1 VVWRF
6 FKIYKFSNKQ
16 VMNIVK
22 ENTGDLT
29 AVLKVN
35 ISEKDYA
42 EKVEN
47 VLKDYRKKARIDG
60 FRPGKVPTGL
70 IKKMYGKGIMVE
82 EVNKLISES
91 LTNYIREEKLNIL
104 GEPLPTENQKTA
116 DFDTEKDFEFSFD
129 VALAP
134 EVEVK
139 LSKRDKVPYYEIKV
153 DKKLLETHTDNYAR
167 RFGEFKD
174 VEETTDNEM
183 LTGNFIQLDEE
194 GNVKEDGIKAEEVKI
209 TIEYI
214 KNEEIKKSLA
224 GHKAGDTVKF
234 DVRKAYPSDSEI
246 ASMLRIDKEV
256 AKNVTGDFNFEIA
269 KVQRFDKAE
278 INQELYDK
286 AFGKDVVK
294 TKEEFNAKLTEEIK
308 ANFVR
313 ETDYRFLIDAKKKF
327 VEKINPDLPTE
338 FLKRWLT
345 VANEGKFTAEQIE
358 EEFPKFEEDLKWQII
373 KDQIIKDNEIK
384 VEEKDILDAAKEVT
398 AAQFAQ
404 YGLANLPD
412 EQLEQY
418 AQEILKKDE
427 ERRNLYEKKFEDKVL
442 EFIKDSIKLDTKEIS
457 VEDFQ
462 KLWEDEQKKN
472 QKKSK

>member
-1 VVWRF
+1 
-6 FKIYKFSNKQ
+6 
-16 VMNIVK
+16 MNIVK
-22 ENTGDLT
+22 ENINDLT

-35 ISEKDYA
+35 ISKDDYS

-47 VLKDYRKKARIDG
+47 VIKDYRKKARIDG
-60 FRPGKVPTGL
+60 FRPGKVPMGL
-70 IKKMYGKGIMVE
+70 IQKMYGKGILIE

-91 LTNYIREEKLNIL
+91 LTNYIRDEKLNLL
-104 GEPLPTENQKTA
+104 GEPLPNEDQTVA
-116 DFDTEKDFEFSFD
+116 DFDKETEFEFKFD

-134 EVEVK
+134 ELEINLTK
-139 LSKRDKVPYYEIKV
+139 KDKVPYYEIKV
-153 DKKLLETHTDNYAR
+153 DDQLLETHTDNYAR

-183 LTGNFIQLDEE
+183 LSGNFIQLNEE
-194 GNVKEDGIKAEEVKI
+194 GNVLEDGIKSDDVRI

-214 KNEEIKKSLA
+214 KDADIKKTFA
-224 GHKAGDTVKF
+224 GKKVGDKVTF

-246 ASMLRIDKEV
+246 ASMLKIDKEI
-256 AKNVTGDFNFEIA
+256 AKNITGDFQFDIA

-278 INQELYDK
+278 INQDLYDK

-294 TKEEFNAKLTEEIK
+294 SDEEFKTKVIEEIK

-313 ETDYRFLIDAKKKF
+313 ETDYRFLIDAKEKF
-327 VEKINPDLPTE
+327 VKKLNPELPTE

-345 VANEGKFTAEQIE
+345 AVNEGKFTAEQIE
-358 EEFPKFEEDLKWQII
+358 EEYPKFEDDLKWQLI
-373 KDQIIKDNEIK
+373 KDQIIRDNELK
-384 VEEKDILDAAKEVT
+384 VEESEILDAAKEVT

-418 AQEILKKDE
+418 AQEILKKDN
-427 ERRNLYEKKFEDKVL
+427 ERRNLYEKKFEDKVVAL
-442 EFIKDSIKLDTKEIS
+442 IKDSVKLDNKEIT
-457 VEDFQ
+457 VEDFK
-462 KLWEDEQKKN
+462 KLWEDEQKKD

>member
-1 VVWRF
+1 
-6 FKIYKFSNKQ
+6 
-16 VMNIVK
+16 MNIVK
-22 ENTGDLT
+22 ENTSDLT

-35 ISEKDYA
+35 ISEKDYT

-70 IKKMYGKGIMVE
+70 IKKMYGKGILVE

-91 LTNYIREEKLNIL
+91 LTNYIRDEKLNSL

-116 DFDTEKDFEFSFD
+116 DFDTETEFEFSFD

-139 LSKRDKVPYYEIKV
+139 ISKKDKVPYYEIKV

-183 LTGNFIQLDEE
+183 LTGNFVQLNAE
-194 GNVKEDGIKAEEVKI
+194 GNVLENGIKAEEVKI

-214 KNEEIKKSLA
+214 KDEEIKKSLA
-224 GHKAGDTVKF
+224 GQKVGDVVKL

-256 AKNVTGDFNFEIA
+256 AKNVTGDFQFEIA

-286 AFGKDVVK
+286 AFGKDIVK
-294 TKEEFNAKLTEEIK
+294 SDAEFKAKVTEEIK
-308 ANFVR
+308 SNFVR
-313 ETDYRFLIDAKKKF
+313 ETDYRFLIDAKEKF
-327 VEKINPDLPTE
+327 VQKINPELPTE

-358 EEFPKFEEDLKWQII
+358 EEFPKFEDDLKWQLI
-373 KDQIIKDNEIK
+373 KDQIIRDNEIK
-384 VEEKDILDAAKEVT
+384 VEEKDVLEAAKEVT

-418 AQEILKKDE
+418 AQEILKKDN
-427 ERRNLYEKKFEDKVL
+427 ERRNLYEKKFEDKVVD
-442 EFIKDSIKLDTKEIS
+442 FIKDSVKLDTKEIT
-457 VEDFQ
+457 VEEFQ
-462 KLWEDEQKKN
+462 KLWETEEKKDK
-472 QKKSK
+472 KKSK

>member
-1 VVWRF
+1 
-6 FKIYKFSNKQ
+6 
-16 VMNIVK
+16 MNIVK
-22 ENTGDLT
+22 ENINDLT

-35 ISEKDYA
+35 ISKDDYS

-47 VLKDYRKKARIDG
+47 VIKDYRKKARIDG
-60 FRPGKVPTGL
+60 FRPGKVPMGL
-70 IKKMYGKGIMVE
+70 IQKMYGKGILIE

-91 LTNYIREEKLNIL
+91 LSNYIRDEKLNLL
-104 GEPLPTENQKTA
+104 GEPLPNEDQTVA
-116 DFDTEKDFEFSFD
+116 DFDKETEFEFKFD

-134 EVEVK
+134 ELEINLTK
-139 LSKRDKVPYYEIKV
+139 KDKVPYYEIKV
-153 DKKLLETHTDNYAR
+153 DEKLLETHTDNYAR

-183 LTGNFIQLDEE
+183 LSGNFIQLNEE
-194 GNVKEDGIKAEEVKI
+194 GNVLEDGIKSDDVRI

-214 KNEEIKKSLA
+214 KDADIKKTFA
-224 GHKAGDTVKF
+224 GKKVGDKVNF

-246 ASMLRIDKEV
+246 ASMLKIDKEV
-256 AKNVTGDFNFEIA
+256 AKNITGDFQFDIA

-278 INQELYDK
+278 INQDLFDK

-294 TKEEFNAKLTEEIK
+294 SDEEFKTKVTEEIK

-313 ETDYRFLIDAKKKF
+313 ETDYRFLIDAKEKF
-327 VEKINPDLPTE
+327 VKKLNPELPTE

-345 VANEGKFTAEQIE
+345 AVNEGKFTAEQIE
-358 EEFPKFEEDLKWQII
+358 EEYPKFEDDLKWQLI
-373 KDQIIKDNEIK
+373 KDQIIRDNELK
-384 VEEKDILDAAKEVT
+384 VEESEILDAAKEVT

-418 AQEILKKDE
+418 AQEILKKDN
-427 ERRNLYEKKFEDKVL
+427 ERRNLYEKKFEDKVVAL
-442 EFIKDSIKLDTKEIS
+442 IKDSVKLDNKEITI
-457 VEDFQ
+457 EDFK
-462 KLWEDEQKKN
+462 KLWEDEQKK
-472 QKKSK
+472 SK

>member
-1 VVWRF
+1 
-6 FKIYKFSNKQ
+6 
-16 VMNIVK
+16 MNIVK
-22 ENTGDLT
+22 EKTGDLT

-70 IKKMYGKGIMVE
+70 IKKMYGKGILVE

-104 GEPLPTENQKTA
+104 GEPLPTENQKPA
-116 DFDTEKDFEFSFD
+116 DFDNESEFEFSFD

-134 EVEVK
+134 EVDVK
-139 LSKRDKVPYYEIKV
+139 LSKKDKVPYYEIKV
-153 DKKLLETHTDNYAR
+153 DDKLLETHIDNYAR

-183 LTGNFIQLDEE
+183 LTGNFVELDEE
-194 GNVKEDGIKAEEVKI
+194 GNVKEGGIKAEEVKI

-214 KNEEIKKSLA
+214 KNEEIKKAMA
-224 GHKAGDTVKF
+224 GHKAGDTIKL

-246 ASMLRIDKEV
+246 ASMLKVDKEV
-256 AKNVTGDFNFEIA
+256 AKNIKGDFNFEIL
-269 KVQRFDKAE
+269 KVQRFEKAE

-294 TKEEFNAKLTEEIK
+294 TDKEFKEKLTEEIK
-308 ANFVR
+308 DNFVR
-313 ETDYRFLIDAKKKF
+313 ETDYRFLIDAKEKFVKKF
-327 VEKINPDLPTE
+327 DPELPTE
-338 FLKRWLT
+338 FLKRWLIA
-345 VANEGKFTAEQIE
+345 VNEGKFTPEQIE
-358 EEFPKFEEDLKWQII
+358 EEFPKFEEDLKWQLIKDAII
-373 KDQIIKDNEIK
+373 KENEIK
-384 VEEKDILDAAKEVT
+384 VEEEDILEAAKEVT

-412 EQLEQY
+412 EQLAQY

-427 ERRNLYEKKFEDKVL
+427 ERRKLYEKKFEDKVL
-442 EFIKDSIKLDTKEIS
+442 EFIKDSIKLDIKEIS

-462 KLWEDEQKKN
+462 KLWEDEQKKSE
-472 QKKSK
+472 KKKK

>member
-1 VVWRF
+1 
-6 FKIYKFSNKQ
+6 
-16 VMNIVK
+16 MNIVK
-22 ENTGDLT
+22 ENINDLT

-35 ISEKDYA
+35 ISKDDYS

-47 VLKDYRKKARIDG
+47 VIKDYRKKARIDG
-60 FRPGKVPTGL
+60 FRPGKVPMGL
-70 IKKMYGKGIMVE
+70 IQKMYGKGILIE

-91 LTNYIREEKLNIL
+91 LTNYIRDEKLNLL
-104 GEPLPTENQKTA
+104 GEPLPNEDQTVA
-116 DFDTEKDFEFSFD
+116 DFDKETEFEFKFD

-134 EVEVK
+134 ELEINLTK
-139 LSKRDKVPYYEIKV
+139 KDKVTYYEIKV
-153 DKKLLETHTDNYAR
+153 DDQLLETHTDNYAR

-183 LTGNFIQLDEE
+183 LSGNFIQLNEE
-194 GNVKEDGIKAEEVKI
+194 GNVLEDGIKSDDVRI

-214 KNEEIKKSLA
+214 KDADIKKTFA
-224 GHKAGDTVKF
+224 GKKVGDKVTF

-246 ASMLRIDKEV
+246 ASMLKIDKEI
-256 AKNVTGDFNFEIA
+256 AKNITGDFQFDIA

-278 INQELYDK
+278 INQDLYDK

-294 TKEEFNAKLTEEIK
+294 SDEEFKTKVIEEIK

-313 ETDYRFLIDAKKKF
+313 ETDYRFLIDAKEKF
-327 VEKINPDLPTE
+327 VKKLNPELPTE

-345 VANEGKFTAEQIE
+345 AVNEGKFTAEQIE
-358 EEFPKFEEDLKWQII
+358 EEYPKFEDDLKWQLI
-373 KDQIIKDNEIK
+373 KDQIIRDNELK
-384 VEEKDILDAAKEVT
+384 VEESEILDAAKEVT

-418 AQEILKKDE
+418 AQEILKKDN
-427 ERRNLYEKKFEDKVL
+427 ERRNLYEKKFEDKVVAL
-442 EFIKDSIKLDTKEIS
+442 IKDSVKLDNKEIT
-457 VEDFQ
+457 VEDFK
-462 KLWEDEQKKN
+462 KLWEDEQKKD